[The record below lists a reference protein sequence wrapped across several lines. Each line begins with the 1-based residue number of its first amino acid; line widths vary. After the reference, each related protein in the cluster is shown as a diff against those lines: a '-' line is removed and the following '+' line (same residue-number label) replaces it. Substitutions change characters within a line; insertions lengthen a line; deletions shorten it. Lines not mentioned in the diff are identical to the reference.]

1 MPAGPGRGDTALRRV
16 PWVDGG
22 RRVPIP
28 IGVLGWCPDATWE
41 HPQGPWRPQ
50 RTHDPVRPTVGG
62 PFPVARS
69 ALAGPA
75 ASVIGS
81 VIPRSTGAVVGG
93 LMAGLAVVRRG

>member
-1 MPAGPGRGDTALRRV
+1 MPV
-16 PWVDGG
+16 PV
-22 RRVPIP
+22 
-28 IGVLGWCPDATWE
+28 GVLGWCPGATREHPEGRSRGTSRE

-62 PFPVARS
+62 PLPVARS

-75 ASVIGS
+75 AIVIGR

-93 LMAGLAVVRRG
+93 LIAGLAVVRRG